1 MIASLQLRSGGE
13 HSDLGLAVQ
22 ARQGPGEGGRRRRW
36 PADIKSNNPQLTG
49 GE

>member
-22 ARQGPGEGGRRRRW
+22 ARQGPGEGGGRRR
-36 PADIKSNNPQLTG
+36 PADIKSSNPHLTG